1 MRPRTPQ
8 PLRGLKVVEFAH
20 VIAGPYAG
28 MQMALL
34 GAEVT
39 KVEPPAGG
47 DYLMTLPHGQRAYA
61 ALNGL
66 KRIERIDL
74 ASAAG
79 LEQAR
84 ALVDDADILVDSFA
98 PGALARKGLGYET
111 LADHHR
117 RLIYCSISGF
127 GTEHAGWG
135 ARRAYDHVVQAMTG
149 MALQAGHEGDPP
161 IKVGFPVVDTAT
173 GALAVTAVLTALL
186 ERHATGAG
194 QYLEVSM
201 ARAALQLLF
210 TGACETALTGRDV
223 PRVGNIGYSGSPAAQ
238 FFACREGHLALGA
251 NTEAQIERAVGAL
264 GAAPPPLQETVPRQ
278 AAERV
283 QRHAAAIEQA
293 LRTMDAAEAE
303 QRLTD
308 ANVPAARIRT
318 LLEFLREAGNA
329 GWLDLQDLTAPA
341 MAAVVG
347 TGWRSFEPGAAVRE
361 GAA

>member
-1 MRPRTPQ
+1 MQPRTSQ

-34 GAEVT
+34 GADVT
-39 KVEPPAGG
+39 KIESPAGG

-66 KRIERIDL
+66 KRIERIDI

-79 LEQAR
+79 LEQAQ
-84 ALVDDADILVDSFA
+84 ALVHEADILVDSFA
-98 PGALARKGLGYET
+98 PGALARKGLGYEA
-111 LADHHR
+111 LAGQHWG
-117 RLIYCSISGF
+117 LIYCSISGF

-173 GALAVTAVLTALL
+173 GVLAVNAVLAALL
-186 ERHATGAG
+186 ERHTTGLG

-201 ARAALQLLF
+201 ARAAVQLLF
-210 TGACETALTGRDV
+210 TGASETALTGRDV
-223 PRVGNIGYSGSPAAQ
+223 PRVGNVGYSGSPAAQ

-251 NTEAQIERAVGAL
+251 NTEEQITRAVNAL
-264 GAAPPPLQETVPRQ
+264 GAAPAPLLRTAPLE

-283 QRHAAAIEQA
+283 RWQAAAIELA

-303 QRLTD
+303 QRLTE
-308 ANVPAARIRT
+308 AHVPAARVRT
-318 LLEFLREAGNA
+318 VLEFLREAGEV
-329 GWLDLQDLTAPA
+329 GWLDLQDVTAPA
-341 MAAVVG
+341 MATVFG
-347 TGWRSFEPGAAVRE
+347 TGWRSFESGLVASE